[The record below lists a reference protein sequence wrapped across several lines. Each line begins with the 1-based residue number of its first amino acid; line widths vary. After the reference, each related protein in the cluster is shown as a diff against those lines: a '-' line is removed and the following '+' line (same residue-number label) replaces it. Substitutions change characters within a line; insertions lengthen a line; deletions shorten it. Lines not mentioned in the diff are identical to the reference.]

1 MLNIKNEENVF
12 VSEIRKAKKEGK
24 KVYILGAALGAV
36 RIAGGLSYRGLEFD
50 GFVVDSEYLD
60 MGGGGKLLDK
70 DISCLDEVIDSDCI
84 IIRSIANYPRL
95 ESLKEKAYLVDEDVL
110 SLSMVASAPFDYEFV
125 KGHIEEF
132 NSLYDALQDEKS
144 RNVLEAYLN
153 QKITGRFKEM
163 EAVWDKVQYYDGQI
177 YDISKIKCIVDCGA
191 FIGDSFLSFCDEYE
205 KAVGTKFMGKA
216 YLLDPDEYNQQQ
228 IRKNCLSSKA
238 DIKCLKIGAWNETN
252 VLAFQLDENQ
262 RTAGKITDTGNV
274 RINVDA
280 IDNIVKD
287 DKVDF
292 IKMDI
297 EGAEL
302 NALKGASETIAK
314 EHPILAIC
322 VYHKRED
329 LLEIPEYI
337 HRLYAGYK
345 FYIRAYGGP
354 YSIELVLFAVPDQE
368 E

>member
-12 VSEIRKAKKEGK
+12 ESEIKNAKIQGK

-36 RIAGGLSYRGLEFD
+36 RIAGGLKYRGLDFNA
-50 GFVVDSEYLD
+50 FVVDSEYYVQ
-60 MGGGGKLLDK
+60 GERLLDK
-70 DISCLDEVIDSDCI
+70 DIFCLDDVIDSNCV

-95 ESLKEKAYLVDEDVL
+95 ERLKEKTYLVDEDVL
-110 SLSMVASAPFDYEFV
+110 SLSMVASPPFDYEFV
-125 KGHIEEF
+125 KEHIKEF
-132 NSLYDALQDEKS
+132 SSLYDTLQDEKS
-144 RNVLEAYLN
+144 KSVLEAYLN

-163 EAVWDKVQYYDGQI
+163 AAVWDKVQYYDSQI
-177 YDISKIKCIVDCGA
+177 YDISKIKSIVDCGA
-191 FIGDSFLSFCDEYE
+191 FIGDSFLSFCNEYE
-205 KAVGTKFMGKA
+205 RATGMNFTGTV
-216 YLLDPDEYNQQQ
+216 YLLDPDEYNQEQ
-228 IRKNCLSSKA
+228 IRKNCQNSKA
-238 DIKCLKIGAWNETN
+238 DIKRLKIGAWNKEDT
-252 VLAFQLDENQ
+252 LAFQLDENQ

-280 IDNIVKD
+280 IDNIVKE

-302 NALKGASETIAK
+302 NAIKGAAQTIKK

-337 HRLYAGYK
+337 HSLYDGYK

-354 YSIELVLFAVPDQE
+354 YSIELVLFAVAEQE
-368 E
+368 A